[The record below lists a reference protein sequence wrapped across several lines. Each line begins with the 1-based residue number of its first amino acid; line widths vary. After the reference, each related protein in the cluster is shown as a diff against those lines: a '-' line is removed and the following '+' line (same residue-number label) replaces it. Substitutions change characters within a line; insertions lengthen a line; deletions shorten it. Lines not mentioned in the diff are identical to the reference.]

1 MIWPVIGLSGVQ
13 CVTRFYAWKQ
23 INPGPSSIVNCVS
36 VSSSHKCLAERRKPL
51 QDQEGAVQCS
61 RCDRWFAS
69 RGGLS
74 VHRCGCAPPCLQ
86 PTSLPEPEST
96 RHALVDQ
103 PCCHFHCSTCD
114 RCFKSSPGFSR
125 HNCLRLKSRMS
136 VDRSS
141 FSFVCS
147 DCGRRFRRK
156 QDLTRHKC
164 C

>member
-1 MIWPVIGLSGVQ
+1 MCHSVLCSEADEPRPLQYCELCQ
-13 CVTRFYAWKQ
+13 CEFRSAAGFKR
-23 INPGPSSIVNCVS
+23 
-36 VSSSHKCLAERRKPL
+36 HKCVAERRRPL

-136 VDRSS
+136 ADWSR

-147 DCGRRFRRK
+147 DCGRCFRRK